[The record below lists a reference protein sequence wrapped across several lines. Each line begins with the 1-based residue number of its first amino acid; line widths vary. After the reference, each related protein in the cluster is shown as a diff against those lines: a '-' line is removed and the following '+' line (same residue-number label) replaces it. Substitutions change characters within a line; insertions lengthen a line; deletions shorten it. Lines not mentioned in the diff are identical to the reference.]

1 VTERGNGP
9 DARPTPR
16 RQRPGVIELAAA
28 LLIVGG
34 VLQLIGAFGAAASL
48 PAGAEVVFFV
58 TVAIDIAT
66 ILAGILIRTGR
77 LWLLVVNYVAVLGF
91 LDLTRAGSSPVA
103 LMLAI
108 GDIVVVVIVVM
119 NRAWFSPVTP
129 VTRDATSP

>member
-48 PAGAEVVFFV
+48 PAGAEAVFV
-58 TVAIDIAT
+58 ITVAIDVAT

-108 GDIVVVVIVVM
+108 GDIVVVVILVV
-119 NRAWFSPVTP
+119 NRAWFTPVTP
-129 VTRDATSP
+129 VRPDETTP